1 MPSVADSLGSRSPS
15 SVGLRGPGRR
25 ATTCAIA
32 VVFALGC
39 REGPPAPTAPP
50 DSGDPG
56 PPAVFPDGLY
66 WSARDGGRVQ
76 HLRPDD
82 GQVSTVLSGLS
93 DPRGLVVT
101 ANEVYLI
108 DAGTEVLLR
117 EPADGS
123 PQQILTTTQGPGD
136 LQRDGDDLVFTD
148 RDQGAI
154 RRWTS
159 AGTATDIVTG
169 VFEPYFLDVS
179 DGFVWW
185 ADFDSSQLHRVPLSG
200 GPIEDFDVD
209 ARWLRDLVV
218 TEDYV
223 TWSDRETGR
232 IQRAPLPDL
241 QPTED
246 LYVGMRTPHGL
257 IQVDDDLYW
266 TDTTTGQIHRG
277 PASGGVSSVV
287 ADGLQGPWA
296 LSWLDGAR

>member
-1 MPSVADSLGSRSPS
+1 
-15 SVGLRGPGRR
+15 
-25 ATTCAIA
+25 
-32 VVFALGC
+32 
-39 REGPPAPTAPP
+39 
-50 DSGDPG
+50 
-56 PPAVFPDGLY
+56 
-66 WSARDGGRVQ
+66 VQ
-76 HLRPDD
+76 HWSPDD
-82 GQVSTVLSGLS
+82 GQVGTVLTGLS

-117 EPADGS
+117 VPIDGS

-136 LQRDGDDLVFTD
+136 LQRDGEDLVFTD

-185 ADFDSSQLHRVPLSG
+185 AEFDSAQLHRVPLSG
-200 GPIEDFDVD
+200 GPIEDFEVD

-218 TEDYV
+218 AEDYV

-246 LYVGMRTPHGL
+246 LYLGLSTPHGL
-257 IQVDDDLYW
+257 IQVGDDLYW
-266 TDTTTGQIHRG
+266 TDTSTGQIHRG
-277 PASGGVSSVV
+277 PASGGVSAVV

-296 LSWLDGAR
+296 LTWLDGAL